1 MKYLNL
7 YEFFDKKPFY
17 WFNAPEFFIKFKSVF
32 YEEKKHKETS
42 ELYKIL
48 DKIFKDRLNWK
59 NYPLDALAEE
69 VIRIILNDKEVEFI
83 DIDGEMQMGR
93 VKRCDFMSYLWKP
106 KERDYRFRIK
116 LYEDLVDYDV
126 DDTKPVKIY
135 GKKTEIEELID
146 LLYSIQKYN
155 L

>member
-1 MKYLNL
+1 MKYLRL

-17 WFNAPEFFIKFKSVF
+17 WFNGPEFFVKFKEVF

-48 DKIFKDRLNWK
+48 DKIFFKNWK
-59 NYPLDALAEE
+59 SYPLDALVEA
-69 VIRIILNDKEVEFI
+69 VIKTILSDKEVEFV

-93 VKRCDFMSYLWKP
+93 VKRIDFMFYAWNP

-116 LYEDLVDYDV
+116 LYEDLVDNHDV
-126 DDTKPVKIY
+126 DDTKPVKVY

-146 LLYSIQKYN
+146 LLHSTQKYN